1 MQADVSKTQRTDD
14 EGSRMLN
21 KMLGPKSWRWRLAGE
36 IRRRL
41 PDVRGRTLLS
51 KMAFGPRDATTTIH
65 FGPNLVFDLNLRD
78 LDEFAT
84 WFLQFQPPA
93 LGPLLDRVLRR
104 GDGFVDVGANIG
116 IYSCWAARIVGSSG
130 WVHAFE
136 PIPSTFEVLRH
147 HVEQNR
153 LGDTV
158 RVTRAAVGDR
168 PGTMTLYKI
177 AGASGLTSPYPREPS
192 SQAIEVPVV
201 TIDSQVTGGSRPRLI
216 KVDVEGFEQH
226 VLRGMS
232 GLLSSDSPPIVAM
245 ELSDRQLRSA
255 GSSVEAL
262 LADVKGLGYGTWRIT
277 TRGVRMLTAATN
289 RDMNVVL
296 LHPAWHGD
304 EARLLAQ
311 TRFPRDWT
319 T

>member
-1 MQADVSKTQRTDD
+1 
-14 EGSRMLN
+14 MLN
-21 KMLGPKSWRWRLAGE
+21 KVVVPESWRWRLAGE
-36 IRRRL
+36 IRRRM

-51 KMAFGPRDATTTIH
+51 KLAFGPRDVTTTIQ
-65 FGPNLVFDLNLRD
+65 FGPNLTFDLNLRD

-116 IYSCWAARIVGSSG
+116 TYSCWAARIVSSSG

-136 PIPSTFEVLRH
+136 PVPSTSEVLRQ

-158 RVTRAAVGDR
+158 RVTRAAVGDHQ
-168 PGTMTLYKI
+168 GTLTLYKI
-177 AGASGLTSPYPREPS
+177 AGASGLTSSYPREPN
-192 SQAIEVPVV
+192 SQPVEVPVV
-201 TIDSQVTGGSRPRLI
+201 TIDSQLTGGRRPRLV

-232 GLLSSDSPPIVAM
+232 ALLSGDNPPVVAM
-245 ELSDRQLRSA
+245 ELSDRQLRAA

-262 LADVKGLGYGTWRIT
+262 LADVRGLGYEPWRIT
-277 TRGVRMLTAATN
+277 TRGLRLLPAATN

-296 LHPAWHGD
+296 LHPAWHEH
-304 EARLLAQ
+304 EARVLAQ

>member
-1 MQADVSKTQRTDD
+1 
-14 EGSRMLN
+14 MLN
-21 KMLGPKSWRWRLAGE
+21 KMLVPKSWRWRLAGE

-41 PDVRGRTLLS
+41 PDVRGRRFLS
-51 KMAFGPRDATTTIH
+51 RRVFGPRDVTTTIH
-65 FGPNLVFDLNLRD
+65 FGPDLIFDLNLRD

-136 PIPSTFEVLRH
+136 PVPSTLEVLKH
-147 HVEQNR
+147 HLEQNR
-153 LGDTV
+153 LGDIV

-168 PGTMTLYKI
+168 PGTMTLYKV
-177 AGASGLTSPYPREPS
+177 AGASGLASSYPREPN
-192 SQAIEVPVV
+192 SQPVEVPVV
-201 TIDSQVTGGSRPRLI
+201 TIDSQVTGGPRPRLI

-232 GLLSSDSPPIVAM
+232 GLLNSDNPPVVAM

-262 LADVKGLGYGTWRIT
+262 LADVKGLGYETWRIT
-277 TRGVRMLTAATN
+277 TRGLRMLAAATN
-289 RDMNVVL
+289 REMNVVL
-296 LHPAWHGD
+296 LHPAWHEH